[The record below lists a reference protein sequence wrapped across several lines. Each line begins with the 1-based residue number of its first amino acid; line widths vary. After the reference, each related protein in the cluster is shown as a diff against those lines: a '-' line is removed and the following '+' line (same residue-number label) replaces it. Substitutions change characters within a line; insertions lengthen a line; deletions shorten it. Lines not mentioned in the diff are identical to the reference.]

1 MTTPLAI
8 ITGRT
13 ASLVTSST
21 CSSSSTCSLLT
32 SLISKRLPHD
42 GQWRKIVLISGTAEL
57 WNHDVLSLCSQY
69 SLAVNTGNSRGSY
82 ILVYHYTKM
91 TELGE
96 STTVKVSKDT
106 VRKLA
111 ALQRS
116 LHTGSMDETIGALVR
131 RRRKDALDAIA
142 GTDRSRTRKF
152 LEEDRLENRG

>member
-1 MTTPLAI
+1 
-8 ITGRT
+8 
-13 ASLVTSST
+13 
-21 CSSSSTCSLLT
+21 
-32 SLISKRLPHD
+32 
-42 GQWRKIVLISGTAEL
+42 
-57 WNHDVLSLCSQY
+57 
-69 SLAVNTGNSRGSY
+69 
-82 ILVYHYTKM
+82 M